1 METVGETNLS
11 QGPGLNKKLV
21 AELIGTFAF
30 VLVGAGSA
38 VASQSLPGVDAFSSL
53 LVAALA
59 NGLGL
64 AVAVT
69 ATMAISGGSL
79 NPAVT
84 IGLLVC
90 GKIRAR
96 DVIPYILAELL
107 GAIVAGAAL
116 VASLP
121 AAFGDAV
128 NWGSPSLSSYL
139 TDWQG
144 ILLELLLTFVLMF
157 AVLGTAVDR
166 RSPRIGGFGIGIAV
180 LVDVLLGGPLTGA
193 AMNPAR
199 AMGPMITGGFFPS
212 YWYIYWIGPVAGAI
226 LAAIAYRYALEG

>member
-1 METVGETNLS
+1 MS
-11 QGPGLNKKLV
+11 QGPGLLKKLT

-38 VASQSLPGVDAFSSL
+38 VASQSLGVSDPSSSL
-53 LVAALA
+53 IVAALA

-64 AVAVT
+64 ALGVT

-90 GKIRAR
+90 GKVSPRE
-96 DVIPYILAELL
+96 VVPYIVAEL
-107 GAIVAGAAL
+107 AGASLAGFAL

-121 AAFGDAV
+121 AGFGSAAH
-128 NWGSPSLSSYL
+128 WGAPSLAGSISVF
-139 TDWQG
+139 QG
-144 ILLELLLTFVLMF
+144 TLLELVMTFVLMF
-157 AVLGTAVDR
+157 AVLATAVD
-166 RSPRIGGFGIGIAV
+166 PRAPKVGGFGIGVAV
-180 LVDVLLGGPLTGA
+180 LVDVLFGGALTGA

-199 AMGPMITGGFFPS
+199 AMGPMLAGGFLPS
-212 YWYIYWIGPVAGAI
+212 YWYIYWIGPFAGAI
-226 LAAIAYRYALEG
+226 LAALAYRYLLEG